1 MLYSLICVLSVVWL
15 LDFSYFSWGNKGPL
29 HKTVVFMPSHTSE
42 ILIRSWNTHLVVD
55 SICLCCQLKMYTI
68 LRWRD
73 RTIFRQ
79 NLNCWRF
86 LCSFCERFHII
97 QWHCCFIRGW
107 SQTAVSWLLI
117 KYGVNIQETLL
128 IWLVIFQTHACTR
141 VYGMLYHD
149 FASKN

>member
-1 MLYSLICVLSVVWL
+1 MLYSLICVLSVVL
-15 LDFSYFSWGNKGPL
+15 MLDFSYFSWGNKRPL

-42 ILIRSWNTHLVVD
+42 ILIRSWNTHLFVD

-79 NLNCWRF
+79 NLNCRRF

-97 QWHCCFIRGW
+97 QWHCCFIRGCACVM
-107 SQTAVSWLLI
+107 AVNKVRCKYPGNATHLASYFANACVRKSLWNARSWL
-117 KYGVNIQETLL
+117 
-128 IWLVIFQTHACTR
+128 R
-141 VYGMLYHD
+141 
-149 FASKN
+149 